1 MTGRVLL
8 VYDPAH
14 VGERAYE
21 FGAGAFAV
29 GEEAR
34 GVATVDAA
42 PCDEQVVA
50 RAPRD
55 ATQLHLARRRPGAR
69 VGRSTRQREPR
80 VTLDAPAR
88 VEERVARF
96 PV

>member
-1 MTGRVLL
+1 MPGRVLV

-14 VGERAYE
+14 VCERAYE
-21 FGAGAFAV
+21 FGARAFAV
-29 GEEAR
+29 GEETS

-42 PCDEQVVA
+42 PGDEQVVA

-55 ATQLHLARRRPGAR
+55 AAQLHLARRRPGAR
-69 VGRSTRQREPR
+69 VRRGAGEREPR
-80 VTLDAPAR
+80 VTLDAPTR

-96 PV
+96 RD